1 MALKI
6 AMILAGISIGLLVIY
21 GIDVIVG
28 SGTAGEGFLPLNAME
43 RGIGFGGP
51 PIVLSIVSFFISR
64 NESSKP
70 LGIMIIVSGI
80 LIIIGGIVSISS
92 GISDDA
98 ARMAGEGG
106 GLIAIGAFIIALGVI
121 KLKKSKSQH

>member
-6 AMILAGISIGLLVIY
+6 SLILVGISIGLLVIY

-28 SGTAGEGFLPLNAME
+28 GGTAGNGFLPLNAME

-51 PIVLSIVSFFISR
+51 PIVLSIVAFFISR
-64 NESSKP
+64 KESSKP
-70 LGIMIIVSGI
+70 LRVMIIVSGI

-92 GISDDA
+92 GISDNT

-106 GLIAIGAFIIALGVI
+106 GLIAIGAFIITLGVI
-121 KLKKSKSQH
+121 KLKKSKSEH

>member
-1 MALKI
+1 MVKI
-6 AMILAGISIGLLVIY
+6 AMILTGISIGLLVIY
-21 GIDVIVG
+21 GMDVITG
-28 SGTAGEGFLPLNAME
+28 EGIAGKGFLPLNAME

-64 NESSKP
+64 KESSKP

-80 LIIIGGIVSISS
+80 LIIIGGIISISN
-92 GISDDA
+92 GISDNT

-106 GLIAIGAFIIALGVI
+106 GLIGIGSLIIALGAI
-121 KLKKSKSQH
+121 KLKKSKSV